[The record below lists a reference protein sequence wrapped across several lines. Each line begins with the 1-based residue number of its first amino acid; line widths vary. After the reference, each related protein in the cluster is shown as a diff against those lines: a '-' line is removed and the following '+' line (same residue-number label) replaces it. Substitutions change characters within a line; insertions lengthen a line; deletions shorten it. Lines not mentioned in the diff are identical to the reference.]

1 MSGLLLEAPLCNHK
15 GVFNHPRAPSQA
27 LDQMETIKLFAA
39 KKKKKIHKDGQ
50 WWDAGILAHSRRP
63 STTSGRSKWVSGNFS
78 GEDVGGEAMGV
89 QRKSTLLGH

>member
-1 MSGLLLEAPLCNHK
+1 MVDEEESGESVEMRARGLLLSTGNSSPSSLRLSC
-15 GVFNHPRAPSQA
+15 FNNA
-27 LDQMETIKLFAA
+27 E
-39 KKKKKIHKDGQ
+39 KKIHKDGQ